1 MRKSILHESHAHESH
16 TVHAEPEIP
25 ISSVATVLVSS
36 EAPEHPIDHAFD
48 GQRGP
53 GATRWIAAQPGEQQ
67 LIIAFD
73 TPQTIRHIIV
83 EVEEREAWRTQELQ
97 LSVSSNGGETYR
109 QLRCQE
115 FTFHPG
121 ATWECEHWAV
131 AEYHVTHVKL
141 AIKPD
146 KGRKIFRLVLPLLF
160 CTGEW
165 LFHR

>member
-16 TVHAEPEIP
+16 ATHPEPDIP

-73 TPQTIRHIIV
+73 APQTIRHIIV
-83 EVEEREAWRTQELQ
+83 EVEEKEAWRTQELQ
-97 LSVSSNGGETYR
+97 VSVSSNGGETYR

-131 AEYHVTHVKL
+131 AECHVTHVKL

-146 KGRKIFRLVLPLLF
+146 KGRKDLSASLTSVILR
-160 CTGEW
+160 G
-165 LFHR
+165 